1 MATPKFKILS
11 IDGGGIRGI
20 IPCVIL
26 RAIQAQLQNA
36 PLANYFDLFAGT
48 STGGI
53 ITLGLTTKK
62 PNDTKPYTAMDLL
75 ALYVNEGPTIFNG
88 RKNGN
93 FLLNIVNDGLGDR
106 PYDEKEIERI
116 LLEKF
121 YHAELADVVK
131 DVIITSY
138 DINAGMPFYF
148 QSRLAREEK
157 EMNKIPAI
165 ENQLVRAVARS
176 TSAAPTFFN
185 PSVVQIDNK
194 DAVLVD
200 GGVFAN
206 NPALIAFGEA
216 KELWRIK
223 NQKGKA
229 YSAVVSKDDDDVPFF
244 MLSIGT
250 GNTTKPI
257 TEDDVRDATAKTWIK
272 PLIKSVL
279 MDGVAASTHYS
290 MQYILPK
297 YQNDE
302 PRYIRLNV
310 DLDRYKSEYANIGAM
325 DDASQ
330 EHIAILQKA
339 ANDFVNE
346 NKPLLKSLVKLIDN
360 KVLNE
365 NDLKNLA

>member
-1 MATPKFKILS
+1 M
-11 IDGGGIRGI
+11 
-20 IPCVIL
+20 
-26 RAIQAQLQNA
+26 
-36 PLANYFDLFAGT
+36 
-48 STGGI
+48 
-53 ITLGLTTKK
+53 
-62 PNDTKPYTAMDLL
+62 
-75 ALYVNEGPTIFNG
+75 
-88 RKNGN
+88 
-93 FLLNIVNDGLGDR
+93 
-106 PYDEKEIERI
+106 
-116 LLEKF
+116 LEKF
-121 YHAELADVVK
+121 YHAELADVIK

-138 DINAGMPFYF
+138 DINSGKPFYF
-148 QSRLAREEK
+148 QSRLAKEEK
-157 EMNKIPAI
+157 NKNQVPVV
-165 ENQLVRAVARS
+165 ENQLIRTIARS

-229 YSAVVSKDDDDVPFF
+229 YSAVVGKDDDDVPFF

-250 GNTTKPI
+250 GKTTMPI
-257 TEDDVRDATAKTWIK
+257 TEDDVKDATAKTWIK

-297 YQNDE
+297 YQNDV
-302 PRYIRLNV
+302 PRYLRLDI
-310 DLDRYKSEYANIGAM
+310 DLDKYKTDYVNIGAM
-325 DDASQ
+325 DDASP
-330 EHIAILQKA
+330 EHIAILLKA

-346 NKPLLKSLVKLIDN
+346 NKPLLKSLAKFIEN